1 MRKNV
6 TRRAP
11 ILTPSAEGPAMLDVH
26 SPHTPTHTWKDFFI
40 HVGTICV
47 GLLIA
52 IGLEQT
58 VELIHHAH
66 QRRELREALR
76 STTEINDAW
85 AKDDIERVDGRR
97 RWALEQL
104 TAIEKAGP
112 SGPLTLRRLPRMEL
126 YVPNTGV
133 WLAAKQNGQAALLTV
148 SEQDWYADM
157 DRVEDRIFVAPTS
170 TVTQYFNALTELER
184 EVLERTIALPSGD
197 LDLSGLT
204 PAQRLKIDDQLR
216 TLILSL
222 RDVESDLLVYRTSTE
237 FMLTTPFSQLEQ
249 ANAIEGYLKI
259 FRHNKDAHPDLESVL
274 QSR

>member
-1 MRKNV
+1 MSDLCPS
-6 TRRAP
+6 RATITHP
-11 ILTPSAEGPAMLDVH
+11 LEPPMLDVH
-26 SPHTPTHTWKDFFI
+26 PPHHATHTWKDFFI
-40 HVGTICV
+40 HIATIVV

-52 IGLEQT
+52 VGLEQT

-85 AKDDIERVDGRR
+85 AKDDVQRVDGRR
-97 RWALEQL
+97 HWALEQL

-112 SGPLTLRRLPRMEL
+112 SGPLTLRRLPLMEL

-133 WLAAKQNGQAALLTV
+133 WLAARQNGQAALLTV
-148 SEQDWYADM
+148 SEQNWYADM
-157 DRVEDRIFVAPTS
+157 DRVEDGIFVASTS
-170 TVTQYFNALTELER
+170 SIARYSNALSELEGQ
-184 EVLERTIALPSGD
+184 VLQRTIVLPSGD

-204 PAQRLKIDDQLR
+204 PEQRQKLDDQLR

-222 RDVESDLLVYRTSTE
+222 RDVEKNLLVYSTGTE
-237 FMLTTPFSQLEQ
+237 YILTTPAGQLEESTS
-249 ANAIEGYLKI
+249 IKGYSKI
-259 FRHNKDAHPDLESVL
+259 YNRDFDAHPDLESVL

>member
-1 MRKNV
+1 
-6 TRRAP
+6 
-11 ILTPSAEGPAMLDVH
+11 MLDVH
-26 SPHTPTHTWKDFFI
+26 PPHTPTHTWRDFFI
-40 HVGTICV
+40 HIATIVV

-85 AKDDIERVDGRR
+85 AKDDVERVDARR
-97 RWALEQL
+97 HWALDQL

-126 YVPNTGV
+126 YIPNTGV
-133 WLAAKQNGQAALLTV
+133 WLAARQNGQAALLTV
-148 SEQDWYADM
+148 SEQNWYADG
-157 DRVEDRIFVAPTS
+157 DRVEDGIFVAPTS
-170 TVTQYFNALTELER
+170 SIARYSNALTELESQ
-184 EVLERTIALPSGD
+184 VLQRTIALPSGD

-204 PAQRLKIDDQLR
+204 PAQRLKVDDQLR

-222 RDVESDLLVYRTSTE
+222 RDLESDLLVYSTYTE
-237 FMLTTPFSQLEQ
+237 YILATPASQLEQ
-249 ANAIEGYLKI
+249 TNSIESYSKI
-259 FRHNKDAHPDLESVL
+259 FHRNKDAHRDLESVL
-274 QSR
+274 QSQ